1 MGKRVD
7 WMQRQNKRLDVFRAF
22 LFLKLFYMKYGELP
36 SPLGQIKIDCQE
48 MMFYQYLPIKLENK
62 PFCDYENRLNVFDD
76 LIQKSID
83 DFILIFGYEKFVGS
97 NIYLTAKHQYQTPE
111 KTFNRMGYHADG
123 FLTDDINYIWSDK
136 SPTVFNKSNFN
147 LTLDDVI
154 SMKEME
160 EQALKENEVTYPI
173 NTLLRLNQFNIHKVS
188 ENQEEGMRTFVKISF
203 SKDKYDLIG
212 NSHNYELDYNWE
224 MKPRKQVRN
233 IPQSIEINP

>member
-1 MGKRVD
+1 
-7 WMQRQNKRLDVFRAF
+7 
-22 LFLKLFYMKYGELP
+22 MKYGELP
-36 SPLGQIKIDCQE
+36 SPIGQIEIDCEE
-48 MMFYQYLPIKLENK
+48 MMFYQYLPIKLNG
-62 PFCDYENRLNVFDD
+62 FILLQYEARLGVFRKLFQETVQDF
-76 LIQKSID
+76 IQKYGIETYVD
-83 DFILIFGYEKFVGS
+83 S
-97 NIYLTAKHQYQTPE
+97 NVYLTAKHQYQTPE
-111 KTFNRMGYHADG
+111 NSFNRMGYHADG

-160 EQALKENEVTYPI
+160 DQALKENEVTYPV

-233 IPQSIEINP
+233 IPQSK